1 MGNPGSTAVAGHDE
15 GLRREVTVWGSYMWG
30 FADVG
35 ADTYVALGLVM
46 AYAAGATGL
55 AFGIAGL
62 VYIMI
67 GLAYTELAATYPVAG
82 GGQYFTLRGLG
93 DFWGFVA
100 GSALLLDYTIDIA
113 LFSAACAGYV
123 NFFLPYFFG
132 LTSAQIAFSWGP
144 FRDVQYLWLAETI
157 ALICLLVWLNIRG
170 IRESSLLNEIVGV
183 LVIATEVG
191 LVVFGFIAAWHPEIF
206 ALQWREHFPSAK
218 HFMYGTSL
226 AIISFVGLES
236 ISQAAQETRRPATI
250 VPRTS
255 IALIFS
261 VFLFATAFS
270 VLGLGMQLTPEILPA
285 DHPLVVEGIVPNRL
299 ADQPWEIIGYHQ
311 DNPVAV
317 MAKAVP
323 LIGVVAGP
331 FAAALGALILL
342 ISANSGVM
350 SASRLTYSMSR
361 FHFIDEWFN
370 VVHQKYRTPART
382 IVIFSLIAVVQATL
396 ASLTGPKALDT
407 LGNMYAFGASTG
419 YLLVFIALMRLRFTD
434 PYSPRPYHMPFNLA
448 IRRNGQTFQFPVLA
462 VIGALGVSAILFMVV
477 LTHEIG
483 RIAGPAW
490 IIACFVYYAWY
501 RRRHRLPVFGSVR
514 HDWEQQQQQVLAEAE
529 EFDLLE
535 RYRSALAA
543 RDHAERG
550 RSR

>member
-1 MGNPGSTAVAGHDE
+1 
-15 GLRREVTVWGSYMWG
+15 
-30 FADVG
+30 
-35 ADTYVALGLVM
+35 M
-46 AYAAGATGL
+46 AYAAGASGL
-55 AFGIAGL
+55 AFGLAGI

-113 LFSAACAGYV
+113 LFSVACAGYI
-123 NFFLPYFFG
+123 NYFLPSVLG
-132 LTSAQIAFSWGP
+132 VRSSEIILSIGP
-144 FRDVQYLWLAETI
+144 FHNVQYLWLAETL
-157 ALICLLVWLNIRG
+157 ALIAFLVWLNIRG
-170 IRESSLLNEIVGV
+170 IRESSLLNEVIGIV
-183 LVIATEVG
+183 VIATEVG
-191 LVVFGFIAAWHPEIF
+191 LIVFGFVAAWHPEIF
-206 ALQWREHFPSAK
+206 TLQWTRHFPSTR

-236 ISQAAQETRRPATI
+236 ISQVAQETRRPATI

-270 VLGLGMQLTPEILPA
+270 VLGLGMQLPA
-285 DHPLVVEGIVPNRL
+285 ELGPDGHGGTRMYT
-299 ADQPWEIIGYHQ
+299 QPWDVLGLHS

-323 LIGVVAGP
+323 YIGIIAGP

-342 ISANSGVM
+342 VSANSGVM
-350 SASRLTYSMSR
+350 SASRLTFSMSR
-361 FHFIDEWFN
+361 FGFIDEWFKG
-370 VVHQKYRTPART
+370 VHRKYQTPART
-382 IVIFSLIAVVQATL
+382 IVIFSLIAGVQAIL

-419 YLLVFIALMRLRFTD
+419 YLLVFLALIRLRFTD
-434 PYSPRPYHMPFNLA
+434 PYSPRPYKVPLN
-448 IRRNGQTFQFPVLA
+448 IRLRRRGETHEFPVLA
-462 VIGALGVSAILFMVV
+462 IFGVLGVSAILFMVV

-490 IIACFVYYAWY
+490 IVACFCYYAWY
-501 RRRHRLPVFGSVR
+501 RRRQKMPVWGSLKR
-514 HDWEQQQQQVLAEAE
+514 DWETQQQEVLAEAE

-535 RYRSALAA
+535 RYRGALAA
-543 RDHAERG
+543 RDRARTER
-550 RSR
+550 RE

>member
-1 MGNPGSTAVAGHDE
+1 MTEVKPAETGGAGE
-15 GLRREVTVWGSYMWG
+15 GLRREVSVWGSYMWG

-46 AYAAGATGL
+46 AYAAGASGL
-55 AFGIAGL
+55 AFGLAGL

-113 LFSAACAGYV
+113 LFSMACAGYV
-123 NFFLPYFFG
+123 NFFLPYLFG
-132 LTSAQIAFSWGP
+132 LTSQDLVFNLGP
-144 FRDVQYLWLAETI
+144 FKKVEYLWLAETLVLI
-157 ALICLLVWLNIRG
+157 ALLVWLNIRG

-191 LVVFGFIAAWHPEIF
+191 LVVFGFVAAFHPEIF
-206 ALQWREHFPSAK
+206 KIQWTMHFPNSRN
-218 HFMYGTSL
+218 FMYGTSL

-270 VLGLGMQLTPEILPA
+270 VLGLGMQLPPEMGPDGRIYA
-285 DHPLVVEGIVPNRL
+285 
-299 ADQPWEIIGYHQ
+299 QPWEILGYHQ

-317 MAKAVP
+317 MAKAIPIVG
-323 LIGVVAGP
+323 IIAGP

-370 VVHQKYRTPART
+370 VVNKKYRTPART
-382 IVIFSLIAVVQATL
+382 IVIFSLIAAVQTIL
-396 ASLTGPKALDT
+396 ASLTGPRALDT
-407 LGNMYAFGASTG
+407 LANMYAFGASTG
-419 YLLVFIALMRLRFTD
+419 YLLVFIALMRLRFID
-434 PYSPRPYHMPFNLA
+434 PYSPRPYRIPLNIKIRRDGNTYDFPLLA
-448 IRRNGQTFQFPVLA
+448 ILGCA
-462 VIGALGVSAILFMVV
+462 GIGMILFMVV

-490 IIACFVYYAWY
+490 ILVCFIYYAWY
-501 RRRHRLPVFGSVR
+501 RRRHNLPVFGSVKR
-514 HDWEQQQQQVLAEAE
+514 DWEAQQQEVLTEAE

-535 RYRSALAA
+535 RYRGALAA
-543 RDHAERG
+543 RDRAQRD